1 MRSKFIIW
9 SRLDNYFNVLVTDTA
24 RNITLEMT
32 VTFWEDEK
40 VILNSWDFVYSMIV
54 DKADWKDGQ
63 FIFREIQ

>member
-1 MRSKFIIW
+1 MSSKFINW

-54 DKADWKDGQ
+54 DNADWKDGQ
-63 FIFREIQ
+63 FIFREIR